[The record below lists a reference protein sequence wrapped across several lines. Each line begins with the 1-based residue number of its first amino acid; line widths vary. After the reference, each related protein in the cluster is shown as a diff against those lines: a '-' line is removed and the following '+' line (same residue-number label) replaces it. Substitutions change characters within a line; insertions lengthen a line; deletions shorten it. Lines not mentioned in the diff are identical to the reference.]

1 MRLKKYS
8 FEALGTLLLVVIGCG
23 SIILNNIFGNIYGD
37 LGIGIAFG
45 LAVSLVIYLFG
56 NISGAHINPAVSFGF
71 YINNQMNR
79 LDLLMYITFQLI
91 GAVLGAAFLFFCFGN
106 GFTLGETLPK
116 VGVIKTFFLEI
127 FITFFLMFVILMVT
141 RSSRIPN
148 TIVPLIIGTTVG
160 ILAWQIGPYTGASMN
175 PARSIGPAITSGK
188 WDHLWI
194 YILAPFMG
202 SMLAVLCFSILPK
215 KKKIS

>member
-23 SIILNNIFGNIYGD
+23 SIILNNILGNIYGD
-37 LGIGIAFG
+37 FGIGIAFG

-56 NISGAHINPAVSFGF
+56 NTSGAHINPAVSFGF

-79 LDLLMYITFQLI
+79 LDFLMYVTFQLM
-91 GAVLGAAFLFFCFGN
+91 GAVLGAVLLLFCFGN

-127 FITFFLMFVILMVT
+127 CITFFLMFVILTVT
-141 RSSRIPN
+141 RNSRIPN
-148 TIVPLIIGTTVG
+148 TIVPLLIGATVG
-160 ILAWQIGPYTGASMN
+160 VLAWQIGPYTGASMN
-175 PARSIGPAITSGK
+175 PARSIGPAITSGMWK
-188 WDHLWI
+188 HLWI
-194 YILAPFMG
+194 YVLAPFTG
-202 SMLAVLCFSILPK
+202 SVIAVFCFNLFPK
-215 KKKIS
+215 RKE